1 MTQYRNHIPLI
12 LKITKRLNEWILM
25 NENNLMN
32 EWVNEIFNYF
42 KEHKMTNRAV
52 NTPASRTNNN
62 QIIKKNDRI
71 PMGVNAYLVY
81 GFNL

>member
-1 MTQYRNHIPLI
+1 
-12 LKITKRLNEWILM
+12 
-25 NENNLMN
+25 
-32 EWVNEIFNYF
+32 
-42 KEHKMTNRAV
+42 MTNRAV